1 MEITLKI
8 SDVDYDALADVLLP
22 LMEEQMSGS
31 VWCPAPRASGG
42 RATQAAK
49 AMLRRMPQKRKD
61 AMLAGYINRS
71 GDKIAGLLMDAA
83 RAKGLT
89 LKVSDVRAKTE

>member
-31 VWCPAPRASGG
+31 VWFPAPLASGV
-42 RATQAAK
+42 
-49 AMLRRMPQKRKD
+49 P
-61 AMLAGYINRS
+61 
-71 GDKIAGLLMDAA
+71 
-83 RAKGLT
+83 
-89 LKVSDVRAKTE
+89 VSWMW